1 MVIFHSYVKLP
12 EGKHKIWCWCVR
24 NPSSKACWWSVY
36 EYVWI
41 RFGHVSNLGSKN
53 TRWCTVL
60 RHLSNRFCPEN
71 HVVPTP
77 ISTRHF
83 SRPLWG
89 PILFQPIWPR
99 PVWSTHHQGLR
110 TSLHFHLSNLVYTC
124 LYLLWLFAL
133 IYIYLHAFASIIV
146 IYIKHVYVDVH
157 LFFHLFTFT
166 YMYIVY
172 ALIYM
177 YYLSS

>member
-12 EGKHKIWCWCVR
+12 EGKHKIWCLWENHQAKLVGEVCM
-24 NPSSKACWWSVY
+24 NQM
-36 EYVWI
+36 E
-41 RFGHVSNLGSKN
+41 GHVSNLGSKN

-146 IYIKHVYVDVH
+146 IYIKHVYVDLH
-157 LFFHLFTFT
+157 FFHLFTFT

>member
-1 MVIFHSYVKLP
+1 MLNYQRVNIKYGVSAWETHQAKLVG
-12 EGKHKIWCWCVR
+12 EVCM
-24 NPSSKACWWSVY
+24 NQM
-36 EYVWI
+36 E
-41 RFGHVSNLGSKN
+41 GHVSNLGSKN

-71 HVVPTP
+71 HVVPIP

-110 TSLHFHLSNLVYTC
+110 TSLHFHLSNLVYRC

-133 IYIYLHAFASIIV
+133 IYIYLHAFASII
-146 IYIKHVYVDVH
+146 ISYIKHLIIFTLICICMFIYLH
-157 LFFHLFTFT
+157 LLTCIF
-166 YMYIVY
+166 

-177 YYLSS
+177 YYLLYLLS